1 MQGRPVTFFSSG
13 LRLDGDLYLPDGEP
27 GADGWPAVIACS
39 GYQGLKGLHPARF
52 ARALTPLGYA
62 CLAFDYRGFGWSEGE
77 RGRLVPQEQ
86 VEDIRSGVSLLE
98 TLDDIDAD
106 RIGLIGWALGGGV
119 VVQEAA
125 DDPRVR
131 TVVAINGIGDG
142 ARATRYA
149 HSEESWRDLEERIAA
164 DRRERAMHAR
174 SELVDPFLVVRLDEV
189 TQGYVDAELFT
200 TTGFGSKVTLESAE
214 ALLRFRPEECVHR
227 IAPRP
232 LLLVHGAENELHSPD
247 EAHALFERA
256 GEPKRMVLLEGLGHT
271 EWMFDDHP
279 DFRALIDIIK
289 PFLDGA
295 LGGSAPSAPQP
306 GPEVTSRSDVA
317 AARDALRTNEGGV
330 Q

>member
-1 MQGRPVTFFSSG
+1 MERRPVAFFSNG
-13 LRLDGDLYLPDGEP
+13 LRLDGDLYLPDTERGK
-27 GADGWPAVIACS
+27 AGWPAVVACS

-86 VEDIRSGVSLLE
+86 VEDVRSGVSLLE
-98 TLDDIDAD
+98 TLEDIDSN

-131 TVVAINGIGDG
+131 AVVAINGIGDG

-149 HSEESWRDLEERIAA
+149 HSEESWRDLQERIAD
-164 DRRERAMHAR
+164 DRRTRALR
-174 SELVDPFLVVRLDEV
+174 SRSKLVDPFLVVRLDEV
-189 TQGYVDAELFT
+189 TRGYVDSELFT
-200 TTGFGSKVTLESAE
+200 TTGFGSQVTLESAE
-214 ALLRFRPEECVHR
+214 ALLRFRPEESVHR
-227 IAPRP
+227 ISPRP
-232 LLLVHGAENELHSPD
+232 LLLIHGAENELHSPA

-256 GEPKRMVLLEGLGHT
+256 GEPKQMVLLEGLGHT

-279 DFRALIDIIK
+279 EFRALIEIIG
-289 PFLDGA
+289 PFLDSA
-295 LGGSAPSAPQP
+295 LGAPAPPAPRP
-306 GPEVTSRSDVA
+306 GLEVT
-317 AARDALRTNEGGV
+317 G
-330 Q
+330 